1 MAETAQE
8 VVDAA
13 PAGRAI
19 LDLSA
24 LERISAG
31 LAALTTEGGQLLKT
45 ADPASKDGD
54 KALRAFRQRCVAVR
68 VAAHRIYDEQNKPV
82 LELQRRMRRLRDDI
96 DVGVSVPENP
106 VAAVILAEEQR
117 KEAARRAEAERE
129 QRRIAGMRQRIAN
142 IAAMVV
148 AMIGKASDEIEEQ
161 IALVAAIEFGAE
173 WAEFEGE
180 ARAARQAALDKLRA
194 MHQTAA
200 EQAEHDRQLRA
211 ERDAAERKL
220 HYQRLIGEL
229 RESSFR
235 FTMSTPAA
243 TLEEAIATLE
253 ATVLSIDD
261 WDEFLAEAEQ
271 ARDAA
276 LAELR
281 TLLDTAKRI
290 AEMDRVAAEQSK
302 RQAELD
308 EAAAALTQR
317 EQALEGIQSLQ
328 LTALAKRIGSFRW
341 KHDMVGYEL
350 TFDRGLGDAKS
361 NLVLTDCKLDRW
373 RLTPKDGG
381 SIDVVV
387 IAESSDT
394 SAATFGQLAKLKSC
408 EVSFTLTAAEVAQ
421 GELGTAPAPAKK
433 TAAKP
438 KANDATSEFIERNTR
453 PH

>member
-148 AMIGKASDEIEEQ
+148 LYEPSNGSQ
-161 IALVAAIEFGAE
+161 
-173 WAEFEGE
+173 
-180 ARAARQAALDKLRA
+180 
-194 MHQTAA
+194 
-200 EQAEHDRQLRA
+200 
-211 ERDAAERKL
+211 
-220 HYQRLIGEL
+220 
-229 RESSFR
+229 
-235 FTMSTPAA
+235 
-243 TLEEAIATLE
+243 
-253 ATVLSIDD
+253 
-261 WDEFLAEAEQ
+261 
-271 ARDAA
+271 
-276 LAELR
+276 
-281 TLLDTAKRI
+281 
-290 AEMDRVAAEQSK
+290 
-302 RQAELD
+302 
-308 EAAAALTQR
+308 
-317 EQALEGIQSLQ
+317 QALEGIQSLQ

>member
-24 LERISAG
+24 LERIGAG
-31 LAALTTEGGQLLKT
+31 LTALTIEGQQLLEK
-45 ADPASKDGD
+45 ADPSSKDGD
-54 KALRAFRQRCVAVR
+54 KALRTFRKRCVDVR
-68 VAAHRIYDEQNKPV
+68 VAAQRVYDEQNKPV
-82 LELQRRMRRLRDDI
+82 LDLQRKMRRLRDDI
-96 DVGVSVPENP
+96 EASVGKIEGP
-106 VAAVILAEEQR
+106 VDRIILAEEQR

-129 QRRIAGMRQRIAN
+129 QRRIADMRQRIAG

-161 IALVAAIEFGAE
+161 IALVTTIEIGPE

-180 ARAARQAALDKLRA
+180 ARAEQQASLDKLRA
-194 MHQTAA
+194 MRQTAV

-220 HYQRLIGEL
+220 HYQRLIGAL

-243 TLEEAIATLE
+243 TLEDAISTLE
-253 ATVLSIDD
+253 ATALSIDD
-261 WDEFLAEAEQ
+261 WAEFLADAEQ

-290 AEMDRVAAEQSK
+290 AEMDRVAAEQRK

-317 EQALEGIQSLQ
+317 EQAQQ
-328 LTALAKRIGSFRW
+328 
-341 KHDMVGYEL
+341 
-350 TFDRGLGDAKS
+350 DAQ
-361 NLVLTDCKLDRW
+361 
-373 RLTPKDGG
+373 
-381 SIDVVV
+381 
-387 IAESSDT
+387 ES
-394 SAATFGQLAKLKSC
+394 ALKSGTPDSC
-408 EVSFTLTAAEVAQ
+408 AETVVEAAQTTAVGDEGQAAHADERAAEPVAAFTLAEPERKFSTGAVGTWLGFTLTSA
-421 GELGTAPAPAKK
+421 
-433 TAAKP
+433 
-438 KANDATSEFIERNTR
+438 FIEQTLGVPGEHGVGAKSARLWTR
-453 PH
+453 VQLGQIRDALIKHLRTLRWPL

>member
-13 PAGRAI
+13 PAGRAM

-31 LAALTTEGGQLLKT
+31 LTALALDGKGLLMA
-45 ADPASKDGD
+45 ADPATKDGD
-54 KALRAFRQRCVAVR
+54 KALRSFRKRCVEVR
-68 VAAHRIYDEQNKPV
+68 VAAQRVYDEQNKPV
-82 LELQRRMRRLRDDI
+82 LDLQRKMRRLRDDI
-96 DVGVSVPENP
+96 EASVEKIEEP
-106 VAAVILAEEQR
+106 VDRLILAEEQR

-129 QRRIAGMRQRIAN
+129 QRRIADMRQRIAG
-142 IAAMVV
+142 IGAMVV
-148 AMIGKASDEIEEQ
+148 AMIGKPADEIEEQ

-180 ARAARQAALDKLRA
+180 ARAEQQASLDKLRA
-194 MHQTAA
+194 MRQTAV

-220 HYQRLIGEL
+220 HYQRLIGAL

-235 FTMSTPAA
+235 FTMSTPVA
-243 TLEEAIATLE
+243 TLEDAIATLE
-253 ATVLSIDD
+253 STALSIDD
-261 WDEFLAEAEQ
+261 WDEFLADAEQ

-317 EQALEGIQSLQ
+317 EQAMAVPADAPLVATPEGDRGPSALSGWQGAVERLQSGEPIQPPPGAQ
-328 LTALAKRIGSFRW
+328 LREDLTTFALAEPERKFSTGA
-341 KHDMVGYEL
+341 VGAWLGFAL
-350 TFDRGLGDAKS
+350 TSG
-361 NLVLTDCKLDRW
+361 
-373 RLTPKDGG
+373 
-381 SIDVVV
+381 
-387 IAESSDT
+387 
-394 SAATFGQLAKLKSC
+394 
-408 EVSFTLTAAEVAQ
+408 
-421 GELGTAPAPAKK
+421 
-433 TAAKP
+433 
-438 KANDATSEFIERNTR
+438 FIEQTLGVPGEHGVGSKAARLWTR
-453 PH
+453 VQLDQIRVALIKHLRTLRGPL